1 MDIKNPLGL
10 PDLAS
15 VHGADVDKL
24 ILYVHY
30 LMLALFVGWS
40 AYFLYSLWRFRAGR
54 NPKASYAGVTSH
66 VSNYVELVIA
76 AVEVVLLV
84 GFAVPLWARVADD
97 FPAEDKA
104 QVVRITGQQF
114 AWMAR
119 YPGADRKFG
128 KQDIELVS
136 GENPLG
142 LAQMNDKAKVNDPDG
157 KDDVLVPP
165 QGQLTLPVNTNI
177 IAYITSMDVI
187 HSFKVI
193 PLRVTQD
200 AIPGLRIPIHFF
212 PTKTNVYQITC
223 AQLCGNGHSN
233 MKGTIKVME
242 QTEFAAWL
250 KSKAGVSTSYE

>member
-30 LMLALFVGWS
+30 LMFALFVGWS
-40 AYFLYSLWRFRAGR
+40 VYFVYSLWRFRASR
-54 NPKASYAGVTSH
+54 NAKASYAGVTSH
-66 VSNYVELVIA
+66 VSNYVEVAIV
-76 AVEVVLLV
+76 AVEVVLLI

-97 FPAEDKA
+97 FPAEDKSY
-104 QVVRITGQQF
+104 VVRITGQQF

-128 KQDIELVS
+128 KQDIELVTS
-136 GENPLG
+136 ENPLG
-142 LAQMNDKAKVNDPDG
+142 LAQKNDKTKAADVDG
-157 KDDVLVPP
+157 KDDALVPP
-165 QGQLTLPVNTNI
+165 QGQLALPVNTNI
-177 IAYITSMDVI
+177 IAHITSMDVI
-187 HSFKVI
+187 HSFKVT

-200 AIPGLRIPIHFF
+200 AIPGLSIPIHFF

-233 MKGTIKVME
+233 MKGTIRVME
-242 QTEFAAWL
+242 QAEFDAWL
-250 KSKAGVSTSYE
+250 KAKAGVSTSYE

>member
-40 AYFLYSLWRFRAGR
+40 AYFVYSLWRFRAGR

-66 VSNYVELVIA
+66 VSNYVEIVIA
-76 AVEVVLLV
+76 AIEVVLLI

-97 FPAEDKA
+97 FPAEA
-104 QVVRITGQQF
+104 NAYVVRITGQQF

-136 GENPLG
+136 PENPLG
-142 LAQMNDKAKVNDPDG
+142 LAQMNDKAKANDPDG

-165 QGQLTLPVNTNI
+165 QGQLALPVNTNI
-177 IAYITSMDVI
+177 IAHITSMDVI

-200 AIPGLRIPIHFF
+200 AIPGLRIPIHFVA
-212 PTKTNVYQITC
+212 TKTNVYQITC
-223 AQLCGNGHSN
+223 AQLCGTGHSL
-233 MKGTIKVME
+233 MKGTVKVME
-242 QTEFAAWL
+242 QAEFDAWL